1 MGAVGSADLP
11 VDAHNALV
19 RGLGSILRGQA
30 LGPDEVELR
39 AFLPQ
44 IYFQIVQVTFVKEL
58 VRAKLLVAT
67 QALSPSY
74 SLSALL
80 IR

>member
-30 LGPDEVELR
+30 LGSDEVEVR

-44 IYFQIVQVTFVKEL
+44 IYFQTVQVTFI
-58 VRAKLLVAT
+58 RAGTREA
-67 QALSPSY
+67 ACSSAS
-74 SLSALL
+74 SL
-80 IR
+80 RRTPCRHC